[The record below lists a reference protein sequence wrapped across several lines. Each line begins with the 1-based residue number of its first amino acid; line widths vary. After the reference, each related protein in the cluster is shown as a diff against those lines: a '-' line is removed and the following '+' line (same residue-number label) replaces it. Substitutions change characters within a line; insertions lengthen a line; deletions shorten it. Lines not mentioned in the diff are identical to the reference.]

1 MNFPEAVRIV
11 CHQCG
16 RHMKS
21 CKTCPVLRTVEDYDT
36 DEYIERQLNLIR
48 TMTIKPVNNWYIGT
62 IGGYAY
68 QVKVTAE
75 DSSFGIQ
82 DGRIIKLF
90 VTEQPTDE
98 NPGKTEIIV
107 YERGWSKYPETTEH
121 EEILDALYEYFQN
134 HCEVEV

>member
-1 MNFPEAVRIV
+1 MNFPEALRIV
-11 CHQCG
+11 CQQCG
-16 RHMKS
+16 RFMTG

-48 TMTIKPVNNWYIGT
+48 SMTIKPVNNWFIGT
-62 IGGYAY
+62 IGGYSY
-68 QVKVTAE
+68 QVKVSAE
-75 DSSFGIQ
+75 DSAFGIQ

-98 NPGKTEIIV
+98 SPGKTEIIA
-107 YERGWSKYPETTEH
+107 YERGWSTYPTTSEH

>member
-1 MNFPEAVRIV
+1 MNFPEALRIV

-21 CKTCPVLRTVEDYDT
+21 CKTCPVLRAVEEYDT
-36 DEYIERQLNLIR
+36 EKYVERQLNLIR
-48 TMTIKPVNNWYIGT
+48 SLTIKSVNNWYIGT
-62 IGGYAY
+62 ISGYAY
-68 QVKVTAE
+68 QVKLSAE
-75 DSSFGIQ
+75 DSPFGIQ

-90 VTEQPTDE
+90 VTDMPTDE
-98 NPGKTEIIV
+98 NPGKTEIIA
-107 YERGWSKYPETTEH
+107 YERGWSKYPQTSEH

>member
-1 MNFPEAVRIV
+1 
-11 CHQCG
+11 
-16 RHMKS
+16 MKS

-48 TMTIKPVNNWYIGT
+48 SMTIKPVNNWFIGT

-75 DSSFGIQ
+75 NSSFGIQ

-98 NPGKTEIIV
+98 NPGKTEIV
-107 YERGWSKYPETTEH
+107 AYERGWSKYPETTEH